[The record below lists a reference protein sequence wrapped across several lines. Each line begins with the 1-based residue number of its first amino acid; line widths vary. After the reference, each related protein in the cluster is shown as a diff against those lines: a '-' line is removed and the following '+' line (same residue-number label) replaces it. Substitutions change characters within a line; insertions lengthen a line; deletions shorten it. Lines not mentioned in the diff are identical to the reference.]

1 LFEMDRRHS
10 LDIDEEID
18 LKIAELFLSEC
29 PGSSVSPA

>member
-18 LKIAELFLSEC
+18 LKIAELFLNGDIC
-29 PGSSVSPA
+29 